1 MQILAPVL
9 LVACI
14 VLPSEGRAEYN
25 ITLTGNDLFALCS
38 GRDIQTIRPSPTA
51 EWQCLGYIQGVMD
64 LWGNLRIFSEVRYD
78 HFNVDFCLPD
88 GGIRGNAVIKIVRD
102 YLANFPPQE
111 RARDGGPAFILPALK
126 AAYPCK

>member
-9 LVACI
+9 LVACL

-51 EWQCLGYIQGVMD
+51 EWQC
-64 LWGNLRIFSEVRYD
+64 REHPR
-78 HFNVDFCLPD
+78 CD
-88 GGIRGNAVIKIVRD
+88 GFVGQPKNI
-102 YLANFPPQE
+102 
-111 RARDGGPAFILPALK
+111 
-126 AAYPCK
+126 